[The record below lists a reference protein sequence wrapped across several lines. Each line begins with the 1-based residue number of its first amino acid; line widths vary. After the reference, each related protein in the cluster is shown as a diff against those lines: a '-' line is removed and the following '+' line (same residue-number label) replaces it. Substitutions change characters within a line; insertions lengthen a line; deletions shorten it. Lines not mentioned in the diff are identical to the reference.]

1 MVTVLGAAGNK
12 KPVQLAAERV
22 VVNTALAAFV

>member
-1 MVTVLGAAGNK
+1 MAFLVEK

-22 VVNTALAAFV
+22 SVEGRFS

>member
-1 MVTVLGAAGNK
+1 MVEK

-22 VVNTALAAFV
+22 SVEGRFSWICKAPAS